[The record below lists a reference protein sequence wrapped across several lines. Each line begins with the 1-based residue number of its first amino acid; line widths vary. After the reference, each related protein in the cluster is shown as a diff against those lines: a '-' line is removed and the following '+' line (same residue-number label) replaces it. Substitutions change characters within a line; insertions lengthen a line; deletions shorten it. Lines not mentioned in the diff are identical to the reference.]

1 MSKRPS
7 LLSPQEDWRMDF
19 CLTDELPDDSI
30 IGRKFIVNAVA
41 SLFTAAAL
49 LAVAWSGYELWVVRG
64 GISDWQARMDNAG
77 PELKEVERLQR
88 EYVLETQ
95 RIDEIHRLMNNPI
108 ALTVLVGELGRTLP
122 RIVSLDMIESFDGE
136 VVVRG
141 TLEAS
146 SEEASRL
153 IGDYVK
159 GLYDNEVIGPH
170 FQEIKL
176 SGLERFDDE
185 DGLSFEFTLTPN
197 EVAQEEG
204 VPGLGV

>member
-1 MSKRPS
+1 
-7 LLSPQEDWRMDF
+7 MDF
-19 CLTDELPDDSI
+19 CLSDELPDDSI
-30 IGRKFIVNAVA
+30 ISRRFIVNAAA

-49 LAVAWSGYELWVVRG
+49 LAVAWSGYELWVVRA

-95 RIDEIHRLMNNPI
+95 QVDEIHRLMSNTI
-108 ALTVLVGELGRTLP
+108 SLTELVGELGRTLP
-122 RIVSLDMIESFDGE
+122 RIVSLDMIESFGGE
-136 VVVRG
+136 IVVRG

-153 IGDYVK
+153 IGDYVR

-170 FQEIKL
+170 FEEIKL

-185 DGLSFEFTLTPN
+185 DGLSFEFTLTPP
-197 EVAQEEG
+197 ELVQQKGAT
-204 VPGLGV
+204 GLGV